1 MIKIK
6 DDWYYEF
13 DGVQYTLIHIYEK
26 EMTAFGSR
34 EKTGE
39 VREVQETIG
48 YYSTMAAMLLKLTTL
63 LAKEKIDTGEIKTI
77 EQHITVL
84 KTIKEEIESI
94 VSPF

>member
-26 EMTAFGSR
+26 EMTAFGSK

-39 VREVQETIG
+39 VREVREMIG
-48 YYSTMAAMLLKLTTL
+48 YYSTMTAMLLKLTTL
-63 LAKEKIDTGEIKTI
+63 LAKEKIDSGEIKTI
-77 EQHITVL
+77 EQHITAL
-84 KTIKEEIESI
+84 KTIKEEIESL
-94 VSPF
+94 VMPF